1 MWNLVPGIA
10 LSLLP
15 RRWRTAVPEETVPW
29 VAAAILSG
37 VLEAVL
43 AVAGLVAWYSH
54 SVTTW
59 AADALDSALRNGP
72 AAAYDPHLLG
82 LSAFVIW
89 CIHPLTWLLASFFVE
104 GLVRMVAAISL
115 EQILPMWLLA
125 SADWFYG
132 KVTRRPRERDVAD
145 LPGGREQLRSFLK
158 TAKFA
163 AKTVR
168 LRELPD
174 ELTESTDGARSIL
187 EIRSSRQ
194 KADWTP
200 PRVVRVDDIYYR
212 LESVCEGQR
221 PRPFVYRLRRLAA
234 GVPGRNV
241 ILYHSPRVRAH
252 ADAREPA

>member
-1 MWNLVPGIA
+1 MWKVVPGIA

-15 RRWRTAVPEETVPW
+15 RRWRAAIPEETVPW
-29 VAAAILSG
+29 VPAAILSG
-37 VLEAVL
+37 MLEAIL
-43 AVAGLVAWYSH
+43 AVGGLTYWYSR

-59 AADALDSALRNGP
+59 AMDRLDSALRNGP
-72 AAAYDPHLLG
+72 AAEYDPHLLG

-89 CIHPLTWLLASFFVE
+89 SLHPLT
-104 GLVRMVAAISL
+104 
-115 EQILPMWLLA
+115 WLLA

-132 KVTRRPRERDVAD
+132 KVTRRLRERGVAD
-145 LPGGREQLRSFLK
+145 LPGGKEQLPSFLE
-158 TAKFA
+158 TARFA
-163 AKTVR
+163 VKTVG

-174 ELTESTDGARSIL
+174 ELTESIDGAESIL

-194 KADWTP
+194 KTLWMP

-212 LESVCEGQR
+212 LESVREGRR

-241 ILYHSPRVRAH
+241 ILYHSPVVRDRS
-252 ADAREPA
+252 DAREPA

>member
-1 MWNLVPGIA
+1 MWKVVPGIA

-15 RRWRTAVPEETVPW
+15 RRWRAAIPEETVPW
-29 VAAAILSG
+29 VPAAILSG
-37 VLEAVL
+37 MLEAIL
-43 AVAGLVAWYSH
+43 AVGGLTYWYSR

-59 AADALDSALRNGP
+59 AMDRLDSALRNGP
-72 AAAYDPHLLG
+72 AAEYDPHLLG

-89 CIHPLTWLLASFFVE
+89 SLHPLTWFLASFFVE
-104 GLVRMVAAISL
+104 GLVRIVAAISL

-132 KVTRRPRERDVAD
+132 KVTRRPRERGVAD
-145 LPGGREQLRSFLK
+145 LPGGREQLRSILD

-163 AKTVR
+163 AKTVG

-174 ELTESTDGARSIL
+174 EPTDSIDSAESML

-194 KADWTP
+194 KTLWMP

-212 LESVCEGQR
+212 LESVREGRR

-234 GVPGRNV
+234 GVRAERNS
-241 ILYHSPRVRAH
+241 LPFTCG
-252 ADAREPA
+252 ARSL

>member
-104 GLVRMVAAISL
+104 GLARIVAAISI
-115 EQILPMWLLA
+115 EQILPLWVLA
-125 SADWFYG
+125 LADWFYDR
-132 KVTRRPRERDVAD
+132 VTRRQRGARG
-145 LPGGREQLRSFLK
+145 LPGANKPLRSLLE
-158 TAKFA
+158 TAKLA
-163 AKTVR
+163 AKTVC

-174 ELTESTDGARSIL
+174 ELAEAANGAERLL
-187 EIRSSRQ
+187 EIRSSHR
-194 KADWTP
+194 KAEWMP
-200 PRVVRVDDIYYR
+200 PSVVRVDDLYYR
-212 LESVCEGQR
+212 LESVCEGPR
-221 PRPFVYRLRRLAA
+221 PRPFVYCLRRLAA
-234 GVPGRNV
+234 GVPGRSV
-241 ILYHSPRVRAH
+241 IRYHSPRVRDQAE
-252 ADAREPA
+252 ADEPL